1 MGVPPRVHPSHLAR
15 MQDHPRH
22 KPDLQNDSRNSS
34 IALVNGGCVC
44 NSEDKSKNLRLHI
57 TLELQSHH
65 AVLRAI

>member
-22 KPDLQNDSRNSS
+22 KPDLQNDSGNSS
-34 IALVNGGCVC
+34 SCASTEAVYVMV
-44 NSEDKSKNLRLHI
+44 KTKVKNLRLHI

-65 AVLRAI
+65 AVPRAI